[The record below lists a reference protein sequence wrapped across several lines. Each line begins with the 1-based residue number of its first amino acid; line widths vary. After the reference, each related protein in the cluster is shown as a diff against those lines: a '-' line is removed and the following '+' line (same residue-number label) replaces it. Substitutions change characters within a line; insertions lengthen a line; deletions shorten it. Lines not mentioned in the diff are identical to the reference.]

1 MKPKIKLSRL
11 MKLSWKIQKAKSCSR
26 SKALFSAWAIL
37 NNEDLTILYL
47 SLKFNGDNA
56 IPAKSLN
63 QISLFNF

>member
-26 SKALFSAWAIL
+26 SKALIS
-37 NNEDLTILYL
+37 EDLTILYL

>member
-11 MKLSWKIQKAKSCSR
+11 MKLSWKIQKDKSCSR
-26 SKALFSAWAIL
+26 SKALISTWAIL

-47 SLKFNGDNA
+47 SLKFNGNKA
-56 IPAKSLN
+56 IPPKSLN